1 VKGKKTGGRK
11 PGSLNRVRG
20 LTRRREK
27 VRRQAVIT
35 IEKAMPRLQEWLVSS
50 STWRDDGALAARTLN
65 GLMQWVLP
73 RYGQLDPHAE
83 QQAEQQAVAERVEP
97 VSAETVLEMLRSMPP
112 TASVLEAPALEPS
125 LEPLPGALER
135 LGESES
141 ARLRGDGIPLEDGA
155 RFLPAS
161 APQPA
166 VRPDPAALAAMDR
179 PTLDARPVRE
189 TRRPEEFTNG
199 LIQNPPPLDPSLRP
213 MGWR

>member
-1 VKGKKTGGRK
+1 MKGKKTGGRK

-50 STWRDDGALAARTLN
+50 STWQEDGALAARTLN

-83 QQAEQQAVAERVEP
+83 VAAEQQAAAERVEP

-125 LEPLPGALER
+125 LEPLPGGLER
-135 LGESES
+135 MTESES
-141 ARLRGDGIPLEDGA
+141 VRLQGQGISLEDGT
-155 RFLPAS
+155 RLLPAS
-161 APQPA
+161 APLQTA
-166 VRPDPAALAAMDR
+166 RPEPGALPPLPR
-179 PTLDARPVRE
+179 PTIDARPVRE

-199 LIQNPPPLDPSLRP
+199 LIQNPAPSDPSLRP

>member
-50 STWRDDGALAARTLN
+50 STWQEDGALAARTLN

-83 QQAEQQAVAERVEP
+83 VAAEQQAAAERVEP

-125 LEPLPGALER
+125 LEPLPGGLER
-135 LGESES
+135 MTESES
-141 ARLRGDGIPLEDGA
+141 VRLQGQGISLEDGT
-155 RFLPAS
+155 RLLPAS
-161 APQPA
+161 APLQTA
-166 VRPDPAALAAMDR
+166 RPEPGALPPLPR
-179 PTLDARPVRE
+179 PTIDARPVRE

-199 LIQNPPPLDPSLRP
+199 LIQNPAPSDPSLRP